1 MEIEEIM
8 IDYYTN
14 KATRSEQEDF
24 FGHVSNLGIVTR
36 EMCEDNL
43 AQMPDEEL
51 IKFLNKFGH
60 TMDED
65 GCYSINQCHH
75 VPTSDVTIMR

>member
-1 MEIEEIM
+1 MKIEEIM

-14 KATRSEQEDF
+14 KATKREQEDF
-24 FGHVSNLGIVTR
+24 FGHVSNLGTVTR

-51 IKFLNKFGH
+51 IKFLDKFEW
-60 TMDED
+60 TIDKD
-65 GCYSINQCHH
+65 GCYSIKQ
-75 VPTSDVTIMR
+75 

>member
-1 MEIEEIM
+1 MNIEEII

-14 KATRSEQEDF
+14 KATRSEQEEF
-24 FGHVSNLGIVTR
+24 FRYTSNLGVVTR

-51 IKFLNKFGH
+51 IKFLDKFGY

-65 GCYSINQCHH
+65 GCYTKKQ
-75 VPTSDVTIMR
+75 